1 MLSRSERPSS
11 DRRGSAPRIAR
22 RDSPAVVAGGVV
34 AGMDAAAGRRP
45 AVAAPMSEIPH
56 DGLD

>member
-1 MLSRSERPSS
+1 MLSRSEGPSS
-11 DRRGSAPRIAR
+11 DRRGSASRITL
-22 RDSPAVVAGGVV
+22 AVVAGGVV
-34 AGMDAAAGRRP
+34 AGMDAAAGRRL